1 MGLVFVFGWGMVDLK
16 GLYRS
21 VVNIV
26 RLAVKPDW
34 SEFSMLL
41 KIVALGVSIVGI
53 YGFII
58 QLLALGFY
66 SIPLK
71 NVPQGVVVG
80 GVGAM
85 LGVAVFI
92 YFYGSR
98 RGWW

>member
-1 MGLVFVFGWGMVDLK
+1 MVSLRD
-16 GLYRS
+16 LYRA

-26 RLAVKPDW
+26 KLAVKPDW

-41 KIVALGVSIVGI
+41 RIVALGVSVVGI

-66 SIPLK
+66 SIPLT
-71 NVPQGVVVG
+71 NIPQNIIIG
-80 GVGAM
+80 GIAAM
-85 LGVAVFI
+85 LGIAVFI
-92 YFYGSR
+92 YFYGGR